1 MKWRKK
7 AARAGPLDDGLIG
20 YLQET
25 IELNDP
31 PKQYLQGAFV
41 PLLIGL
47 MLILPWPEIGLSLP
61 GSNTRTAA
69 RWCAC
74 GPRICVGRLPA
85 CIRATLI
92 ALKSGARGS
101 AFAQSRRLLPQ
112 QRGLCCVSR
121 WTSHCGR
128 D

>member
-1 MKWRKK
+1 MNWRKK

-61 GSNTRTAA
+61 GSNTIE
-69 RWCAC
+69 
-74 GPRICVGRLPA
+74 PRLDGLPA
-85 CIRATLI
+85 VPVYVSADFQR
-92 ALKSGARGS
+92 
-101 AFAQSRRLLPQ
+101 AFAQR
-112 QRGLCCVSR
+112 
-121 WTSHCGR
+121 
-128 D
+128 